1 MNMFEFEYRGLGP
14 QEAAVEGRL
23 FAADHNH
30 ANKLL
35 EEMQIRVCNLQ
46 ALRVEQKSA
55 VKPISRDDFIQL
67 NEQIIAMVKA
77 GVPLE
82 DGLKQMADDLGK
94 PRMKKLV
101 NEIADDLTAGTP
113 LEEAIRKRQQAFPVL
128 YAQIITVGIKT
139 GKLAVVLTGL
149 NRHMEFIGSIR
160 RMVWETISYPLMI
173 FVLGLCVMWF
183 TTQMAGPKFKEMFS
197 SFGTSLPIP
206 TVLALKL
213 SDNLAWLFPTMLTAI
228 VAIIIVVETARS
240 PGARKIKE
248 RFLLATPLFGPMVK
262 KCLVARFTQ
271 ALSMM
276 VRIGVPLEEA
286 VPMAGE
292 ATGSPTVT
300 ADSRRMRDALVQG
313 KSVPQAL
320 QAGRV
325 LPRFLGQTVQLA
337 MERNQL
343 HDSLEELADLY
354 DHQARQGLSSLQFIL
369 NPLLII
375 LLAGCI
381 GFYIL
386 ALFLPLARIVSSVSG

>member
-1 MNMFEFEYRGLGP
+1 MFEFEYRGIGP

>member
-1 MNMFEFEYRGLGP
+1 MFEFEYRGIGP

-23 FAADHNH
+23 FADDHNH